1 MALLIAILVGSGL
14 AAVFMPAA
22 TAATADAC
30 TSAPN
35 WSAGTWYGTGNV
47 VKYTDGKYY
56 IAEHDNPGYD
66 PTISTWYWDPYTCS
80 GAPPTT
86 RPRPGRL
93 RRSAR
98 RSSTRCSRAATR
110 STPTAG

>member
-14 AAVFMPAA
+14 AAVFMPSA

-47 VKYTDGKYY
+47 VRYTDGKYY

-80 GAPPTT
+80 GGGEPVPA
-86 RPRPGRL
+86 PGRSW
-93 RRSAR
+93 SAR
-98 RSSTRCSRAATR
+98 RSSTRCSRAGTR
-110 STPTAG
+110 STRTAG